1 MKYIAKIKPS
11 KFPSMNENDRVV
23 LNSVSKEK
31 INSPELES
39 ELKSLGLTFKDVD
52 FIVDVLSAKKDL
64 DTQRD
69 NELKGF
75 IIDNIFLNKEIIKDM
90 AVKFTTLGDDEKA
103 RWIDVNNKEVELSKA
118 ELGALVKQGTDKVE
132 AIYFKYRQLK
142 DELEAE

>member
-23 LNSVSKEK
+23 LNNVSKEK

-75 IIDNIFLNKEIIKDM
+75 TVDNIFLNKEIIKDM
-90 AVKFTTLGDDEKA
+90 AVKFTTLADNEVA
-103 RWIDVNNKEVELSKA
+103 HWIDLDNKTVELSKEA
-118 ELGALVKQGTDKVE
+118 LGGLVKKGTQKVE
-132 AIYFKYRQLK
+132 EIYFKYRALK
-142 DELEAE
+142 DKLKG